1 MIKEVKM
8 KRKRKWWIWLL
19 IALVCMIIVFVIAE
33 ITGASIISTFGWGI
47 LGVFGVLGVILALIL
62 SVFVIA
68 PIVMIIRLL
77 LGYFISNKEILFV
90 TLGSL
95 GFCAILVGWILTIR
109 QNGWSLLVM
118 MVGFALG
125 CVAGVEYQKHALSGS
140 NESEGRLG
148 QIPDETKEG

>member
-1 MIKEVKM
+1 M
-8 KRKRKWWIWLL
+8 KKKRKWWLWLL
-19 IALVCMIIVFVIAE
+19 IALACMIIVFVIAE
-33 ITGASIISTFGWGI
+33 LTGASILSTFGWGI

-77 LGYFISNKEILFV
+77 LQCFISNKEILSI

-109 QNGWSLLVM
+109 QNEWSLLIM

-125 CVAGVEYQKHALSGS
+125 CLAGVEYQKHLLSGT
-140 NESEGRLG
+140 NQFERNLEQL
-148 QIPDETKEG
+148 PDEIKEG

>member
-1 MIKEVKM
+1 MEVKM
-8 KRKRKWWIWLL
+8 KKKRKWWIGLL
-19 IALVCMIIVFVIAE
+19 IALACMIVVFVIAE

-62 SVFVIA
+62 SAFVIA

-77 LGYFISNKEILFV
+77 LGYFISNKEILYI

-95 GFCAILVGWILTIR
+95 GFCAILVGWILTIK

-125 CVAGVEYQKHALSGS
+125 CVAGVEYQKDLLSDS
-140 NESEGRLG
+140 NKTEGRLE
-148 QIPDETKEG
+148 QIPDEEKRGGI

>member
-1 MIKEVKM
+1 M
-8 KRKRKWWIWLL
+8 KKKRKWWIGLL
-19 IALVCMIIVFVIAE
+19 IALACMIVVFVIAE

-62 SVFVIA
+62 SAFVIA

-77 LGYFISNKEILFV
+77 LGYFISNKEILYI

-95 GFCAILVGWILTIR
+95 GFCAILVGWILTIK

-125 CVAGVEYQKHALSGS
+125 CVAGVEYQKHAVSGS
-140 NESEGRLG
+140 NELERGIE
-148 QIPDETKEG
+148 QIPDKERGKG